1 MGNSL
6 FNLEPGQVEQCLKEL
21 PTGCEMPTIT
31 TGLDYMVHIPLH
43 YITACID
50 LAIGKPEDFTK
61 VESRDAAHRALEKNA
76 RIKELLVKHFA
87 IDFSEEI
94 PFHDYAN
101 AGIIFADYE
110 SDTWEDVL
118 MTQDYEGLKKR
129 GATDKDIQ
137 LYVAVSKFQFDV
149 VQHLLDQGA
158 KPDAE
163 IWSDEVLTCMNRIGV
178 EASFLG
184 TIIHSILLEDDCR
197 GSISQDDDL
206 WNLIGLAAHEKM
218 YDLLKPYCKNK

>member
-6 FNLEPGQVEQCLKEL
+6 FNLEPDQVEQCLKEL

-110 SDTWEDVL
+110 EDIWKDVF
-118 MTQDYEGLKKR
+118 MTQDYEGLKKL

-137 LYVAVSKFQFDV
+137 LYVAASKFQFNQ
-149 VQHLLDQGA
+149 VQQLLDQGA

-184 TIIHSILLEDDCR
+184 TMIHSVLLGESR
-197 GSISQDDDL
+197 GSITQEDDL
-206 WNLIGLAAHEKM
+206 WHLIGLAAHEKM